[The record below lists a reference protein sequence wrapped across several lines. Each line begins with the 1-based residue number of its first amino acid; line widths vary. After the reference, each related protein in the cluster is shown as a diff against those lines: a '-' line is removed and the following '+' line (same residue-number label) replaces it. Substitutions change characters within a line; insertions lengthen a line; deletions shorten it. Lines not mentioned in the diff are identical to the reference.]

1 MVAILGSALEGLSAG
16 GLVVVVAPLLCSV
29 FWFAILGLLVVLR
42 RWLHKE
48 PISPVAWYD

>member
-1 MVAILGSALEGLSAG
+1 VAILGSALEGLSAG
-16 GLVVVVAPLLCSV
+16 GLVVVAPLLYGV
-29 FWFAILGLLVVLR
+29 FWFAVIGISVRLR